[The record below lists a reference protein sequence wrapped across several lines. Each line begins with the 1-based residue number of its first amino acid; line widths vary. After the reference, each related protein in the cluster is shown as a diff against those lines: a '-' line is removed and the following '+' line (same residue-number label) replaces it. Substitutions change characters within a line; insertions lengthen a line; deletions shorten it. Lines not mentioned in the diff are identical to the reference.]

1 MIKIFIKKE
10 LDRIKYIKIK
20 GHANY
25 DELGKDIVCA
35 AVSSTVLTT
44 INGIFKINQN
54 YLTSYQEKEQ
64 LIINILKNDQILNK
78 LIINMIDLLKEL
90 EVNYPN
96 NIKIIE
102 EVL

>member
-1 MIKIFIKKE
+1 MIKIVVKKRINLIKS
-10 LDRIKYIKIK
+10 IKIM

-35 AVSSTVLTT
+35 AVSSSILTT
-44 INGIFKINQN
+44 INGILKIDQN
-54 YLTSYQEKEQ
+54 YLTYQQKEDE
-64 LIINILKNDQILNK
+64 LEIEILKDDNDLNK

-96 NIKIIE
+96 NLKIIE